1 MAPSPRPERSAMYEH
16 SCKRAGAEGCGFT
29 TTASSE
35 DELRQKVTEHAR
47 KKHNV
52 KVMTDTIYNYVL
64 SSAKK

>member
-1 MAPSPRPERSAMYEH
+1 MYEH

-29 TTASSE
+29 ARAASE

-52 KVMTDTIYNYVL
+52 QNMTDTIYNYIR
-64 SSAKK
+64 SAARQEG